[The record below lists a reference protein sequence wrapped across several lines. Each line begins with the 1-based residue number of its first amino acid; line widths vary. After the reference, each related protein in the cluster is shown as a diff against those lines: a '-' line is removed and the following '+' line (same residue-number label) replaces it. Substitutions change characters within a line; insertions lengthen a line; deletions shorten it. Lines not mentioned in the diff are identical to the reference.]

1 MTRPLIID
9 SFAGG
14 GGASEGIR
22 YLSVCSG
29 IEVASLAWKP
39 LGWAP
44 VLLSEI
50 EDFPR
55 EMLRQRHGA
64 YDVCRSRPPA
74 GLVPL
79 WGDFSALR
87 MRHLRRFG
95 VDPAD
100 IDVLVGGT
108 PCQGFSVAGLRL
120 SLSDPRGNLSLSF
133 LRLAHAIDAA
143 RRHAGRPGLIVVW
156 ENVPGVLSTPDNALG
171 CFLGALV
178 GADDAVL
185 PGDRP
190 GRGRSNRLWRWR
202 AAGRWP
208 VLDAEGSETGKF
220 VERPE
225 AHIPS
230 WPSAG
235 MVAGPRGRAAWRVL
249 DCQHFGLAQR
259 RARVFLV
266 GGLGDGID
274 PAAVL
279 FEPAG
284 LRGNHPAGG
293 QTRQDLAGSLTASS
307 GGVSGKDDPAGRV
320 VAQTLAGGGRAAGGY
335 SLDDI
340 PLTATTLRAR
350 DGSKGVDSD
359 CTDTL
364 VPMAFGGNRQSGPIS
379 VAAALNAHGGPHGRQ
394 DFETETFVLAHTLRA
409 EGFDAS
415 EDGTGRG
422 TPLVPVAFDTTQI
435 TSATNRSNP
444 QPGDPCHPLAAEG
457 HPPAIAFDCKA
468 GGETSFSIGAL
479 PGTLRGE
486 GSGGGHAAVALPLG
500 VRRLTPTECERLM
513 GVPDGYTAISWRGR
527 APEDCP
533 DGPRYRAL
541 GNAYPRPILAWLGER
556 IGADLAR
563 AT

>member
-55 EMLRQRHGA
+55 ELLRQRHGA
-64 YDVCRSRPPA
+64 YDVRRSRPPA

-87 MRHLRRFG
+87 MRHLRRLG
-95 VDPAD
+95 INPAD
-100 IDVLVGGT
+100 IAVLVGGT

-133 LRLAHAIDAA
+133 LRLAHAINAA

-156 ENVPGVLSTPDNALG
+156 ENVPGVLNTPDNALG
-171 CFLGALV
+171 CFLGTLV
-178 GADDAVL
+178 GADDAL
-185 PGDRP
+185 RSPLE
-190 GRGRSNRLWRWR
+190 RGR
-202 AAGRWP
+202 
-208 VLDAEGSETGKF
+208 
-220 VERPE
+220 
-225 AHIPS
+225 

-235 MVAGPRGRAAWRVL
+235 MVSGPWGRAAWRVL

-266 GGLGDGID
+266 GSLGDGID
-274 PAAVL
+274 PASVL

-284 LRGNHPAGG
+284 LRGDHPAGG

-320 VAQTLAGGGRAAGGY
+320 VAQTLAGGGRAAGGD

-350 DGSKGVDSD
+350 DGAKGVDND

-364 VPMAFGGNRQSGPIS
+364 VTMAFGGNRQSGPIS

-422 TPLVPVAFDTTQI
+422 TNLVPVAFDTTQI

-479 PGTLRGE
+479 PGALRGD
-486 GSGGGHAAVALPLG
+486 GSAGGHAAVAFRTNQSGQNGSGTMVERSHALSAAEQPPAVGSVFG

-513 GVPDGYTAISWRGR
+513 GVPDGYTAIPWRGR
-527 APEDCP
+527 AAEDCP
-533 DGPRYRAL
+533 DGSRYRAL

-556 IGADLAR
+556 ISSDIAR
-563 AT
+563 AA